1 MPTPRRDLTSSGWP
15 LLEDDGGR
23 PRQGSQTNSRRQ
35 VGDAVVNLSQRGAD
49 EVQSHRLLPPA
60 GREERSPRDI
70 GDPLIQRIGKQTAG
84 RLAARKTQQEEH
96 SPRRPGPGG
105 TPGQASLQSLKED
118 VPLLAV
124 GGAQV
129 RDLRRQVASGNTLR
143 VHYWAYWSVP
153 TEPEAEEMLA
163 IPRWLESPVKWH
175 MLMQAM
181 SKPSA
186 QAAYLAQF
194 KTKRDS
200 GDPEDNP
207 LIVAA
212 RFYRRQYDLDLSEK
226 PPQNRKGWRSI

>member
-1 MPTPRRDLTSSGWP
+1 MAARVRRVLDDSDLSSATWSVEDLRDYLSDALAAISAHTARERVFEKELAADTASLVLPDDFLDPGPVWLLSGGTRQFLTPVP
-15 LLEDDGGR
+15 LKPGEVLPDSEA
-23 PRQGSQTNSRRQ
+23 
-35 VGDAVVNLSQRGAD
+35 VGDESD
-49 EVQSHRLLPPA
+49 FYWWPE
-60 GREERSPRDI
+60 
-70 GDPLIQRIGKQTAG
+70 
-84 RLAARKTQQEEH
+84 
-96 SPRRPGPGG
+96 G
-105 TPGQASLQSLKED
+105 TLNF
-118 VPLLAV
+118 V
-124 GGAQV
+124 
-129 RDLRRQVASGNTLR
+129 RQVASGNTLR